1 MDLKIIVLRLLIA
14 VVVSQVIA
22 YLCFYFFDENFFT
35 SLFVASIL
43 VVFVSTF
50 NKNKMKVFN

>member
-1 MDLKIIVLRLLIA
+1 MELKIIVLRLLIA

-22 YLCFYFFDENFFT
+22 CLCFYFLNENFFT
-35 SLFVASIL
+35 SLFVASIQ

-50 NKNKMKVFN
+50 KKIK